1 MSYSVN
7 VVYLLLACVI
17 LGFVVALR
25 RSRSGSA
32 PPGPPGLPFIG
43 NLLDLPTSL
52 PWITFAQ
59 WSARWGNIMQIDLLG
74 QPLVILGSHKAAIDM
89 LDRKTSIYS
98 DRPRLTVGSL
108 VGWNRLT
115 ALLPYGSRWRETRRL
130 FTPAL
135 GSRAS
140 VVAFEPIMNVQVTR
154 ALPRMVRNP
163 KGIVDEIYKTVAG
176 TTLMIVYG
184 YDLPESDNTFVDV
197 LRTTMP
203 QFSTGFMPGA
213 HLVDVLPI
221 LQYVPSWV
229 PGMQWKKQA
238 TTWKHDLNAQL
249 ELPYQYAKQEIA
261 KGSTFPSF
269 VSLCLGP
276 SPDAEREELVK
287 GGAASLYLGAV
298 DSTTSAVTSFLH
310 AMARYP
316 HIQKRAQQEIDRAV
330 GTERLPLL
338 QDRPQL
344 PFVDAIMSEVLRW
357 KHAVPLGMPHR
368 LQQDDVHD
376 GYYLRE
382 GTVVVANIWQMLHDP
397 ETYSQPETFNPD
409 RFIASEKSPA
419 EMDPRK
425 IIWGFG
431 RRSCPGLFLADTCMF
446 LAVVQILAT
455 FDIIAPADAS
465 DNDPT
470 TGIISHPGPL
480 AFTAVP
486 RSAKAEALINAVTLG

>member
-1 MSYSVN
+1 
-7 VVYLLLACVI
+7 
-17 LGFVVALR
+17 
-25 RSRSGSA
+25 
-32 PPGPPGLPFIG
+32 
-43 NLLDLPTSL
+43 
-52 PWITFAQ
+52 
-59 WSARWGNIMQIDLLG
+59 MQIDLLG

-163 KGIVDEIYKTVAG
+163 KGIVDEIYKCVICLSLQGTDCLHVHRTVAG

-221 LQYVPSWV
+221 CMFRSPINVKRPLQSHTVQYVPSWV

-249 ELPYQYAKQEIA
+249 ELPYQYAKQEIVIA
-261 KGSTFPSF
+261 F
-269 VSLCLGP
+269 
-276 SPDAEREELVK
+276 
-287 GGAASLYLGAV
+287 
-298 DSTTSAVTSFLH
+298 
-310 AMARYP
+310 
-316 HIQKRAQQEIDRAV
+316 
-330 GTERLPLL
+330 
-338 QDRPQL
+338 
-344 PFVDAIMSEVLRW
+344 
-357 KHAVPLGMPHR
+357 VPL
-368 LQQDDVHD
+368 
-376 GYYLRE
+376 
-382 GTVVVANIWQMLHDP
+382 
-397 ETYSQPETFNPD
+397 
-409 RFIASEKSPA
+409 ASICIES
-419 EMDPRK
+419 
-425 IIWGFG
+425 
-431 RRSCPGLFLADTCMF
+431 LT
-446 LAVVQILAT
+446 
-455 FDIIAPADAS
+455 
-465 DNDPT
+465 
-470 TGIISHPGPL
+470 
-480 AFTAVP
+480 
-486 RSAKAEALINAVTLG
+486 